1 MMLITISLRRK
12 VSRDQSRLSQLSDL
26 FPEEDDIHVP
36 RLPNK
41 LRLIPKQGCSFQFE
55 MSGYSFTFPGACID
69 SKPAERI
76 TKKLKNKFPCDF

>member
-41 LRLIPKQGCSFQFE
+41 LRLIPHHLPAWNNGEKTF
-55 MSGYSFTFPGACID
+55 YFTPEIYIFRID
-69 SKPAERI
+69 F
-76 TKKLKNKFPCDF
+76 TGKKMVELI